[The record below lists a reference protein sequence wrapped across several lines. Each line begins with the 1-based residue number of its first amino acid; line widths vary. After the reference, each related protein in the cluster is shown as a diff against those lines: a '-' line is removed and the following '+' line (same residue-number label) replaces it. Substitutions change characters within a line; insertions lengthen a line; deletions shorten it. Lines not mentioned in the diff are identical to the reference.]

1 MRPAVGVIAIVLAAL
16 PGSAAAQ
23 AQIYESKEK
32 SGVPV
37 FSDTPSP
44 GSKEVTLPPPNI
56 SDAPMPS
63 VDAQMPA
70 PSGAYSQLSI
80 VSPGAEGT
88 VHSNTG
94 AFTINVS
101 VNPELNS
108 DRGDRFLVRLD
119 GNTLPRRYATPTIDV
134 TTDDLGTVG
143 LADNIEHRL
152 EVSIVDSGGT
162 VLIAATPVNFYLRR
176 AIVYDRGIEKR
187 VIQHHKAR

>member
-1 MRPAVGVIAIVLAAL
+1 MKIHPLGLAMVLFVLA
-16 PGSAAAQ
+16 SAASAQ
-23 AQIYESKEK
+23 SQVYESKEQ

-37 FSDTPSP
+37 FSDQPSP
-44 GSKEVTLPPPNI
+44 GSKAVTLPKPNI

-63 VDAQMPA
+63 VQPA
-70 PSGAYSQLSI
+70 PPAGAFAYSQVSI
-80 VSPGAEGT
+80 VSPGAGGT

-94 AFTINVS
+94 EFTINVS

-176 AIVYDRGIEKR
+176 AIVHERGIEKR
-187 VIQHHKAR
+187 VIEHHRAR